1 MTGTVGIKADFL
13 TSKHK
18 RDIERIALSNNLKLH
33 YFTDTADMDAVIGQC
48 EILYGYIP
56 PEKLRQAASLRWLAC
71 ASSGVE
77 QYLGEYLYA
86 APGVILT
93 NSAGAYGITISEH
106 IITTLLMLL
115 RRIPEYYDVVHQH
128 QWKDL
133 GRIRSIYGSVITVV
147 GTGDI
152 GTAFA

>member
-33 YFTDTADMDAVIGQC
+33 YFTDAEDMDAVIGQC

-56 PEKLRQAASLRWLAC
+56 PEKLRQATSLRWLAC

-128 QWKDL
+128 QWTWAASAL
-133 GRIRSIYGSVITVV
+133 F
-147 GTGDI
+147 
-152 GTAFA
+152 TAA

>member
-77 QYLGEYLYA
+77 QYLG
-86 APGVILT
+86 
-93 NSAGAYGITISEH
+93 
-106 IITTLLMLL
+106 
-115 RRIPEYYDVVHQH
+115 
-128 QWKDL
+128 
-133 GRIRSIYGSVITVV
+133 
-147 GTGDI
+147 
-152 GTAFA
+152 

>member
-56 PEKLRQAASLRWLAC
+56 RKSCGRQRPC
-71 ASSGVE
+71 AGWPALPPAWSNIW
-77 QYLGEYLYA
+77 A
-86 APGVILT
+86 NTFMPPPA
-93 NSAGAYGITISEH
+93 
-106 IITTLLMLL
+106 
-115 RRIPEYYDVVHQH
+115 
-128 QWKDL
+128 
-133 GRIRSIYGSVITVV
+133 
-147 GTGDI
+147 
-152 GTAFA
+152 